1 MKSTWTQRLIIDSVS
16 KQVASKLVIDKLSL
30 TITKGSVTAIIGPNG
45 SGKSTLLQI
54 IANLLKPDEGNVLK
68 FVENDKQSFMFQ
80 NYRASLLPWRT
91 CYENVS
97 LPLEILQCSKQ
108 DIADQIELIKKMFE
122 TNFDFLTYPE
132 FLSGGQQQ
140 VVALMRSLINKPD
153 LLILDEPFSALDLE
167 YSLRLR
173 NSLERYY
180 LISRPTIIFVTHN
193 LDEAIQLADNI
204 ILLSKSPARV
214 KAIFTVPFDRPRR
227 VNNVHGPTL
236 LSLKDELE
244 RAFLSVVND

>member
-1 MKSTWTQRLIIDSVS
+1 MKSIWKQRLIIDSVS
-16 KQVASKLVIDKLSL
+16 KQVSNKLVIDRLSL

-54 IANLLKPDEGNVLK
+54 IADLLKPDEGRIIKSVGN
-68 FVENDKQSFMFQ
+68 NKQSFMFQ

-108 DIADQIELIKKMFE
+108 DIANQIELIKIMFE
-122 TNFDFLTYPE
+122 INFDFLTYPE

-140 VVALMRSLINKPD
+140 VVALIRSLINKPD

-167 YSLRLR
+167 YRLRLQS
-173 NSLERYY
+173 SLERYY
-180 LISRPTIIFVTHN
+180 LVSRPTIIFVTHN

-204 ILLSKSPARV
+204 VLLSKSPARV
-214 KAIFTVPFDRPRR
+214 KTIFTVPFDRPRR
-227 VNNVHGPTL
+227 ASSVCGPIL

-244 RAFLSVVND
+244 RAFLSVVNN